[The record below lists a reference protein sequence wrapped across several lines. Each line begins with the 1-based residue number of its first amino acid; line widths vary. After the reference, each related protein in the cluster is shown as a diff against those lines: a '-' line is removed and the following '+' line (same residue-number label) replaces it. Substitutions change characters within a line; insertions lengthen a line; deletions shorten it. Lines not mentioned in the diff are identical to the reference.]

1 MVINCMKKI
10 LNSVVI
16 MMLLV
21 LSLTACSKGESKTT
35 TKTVDP
41 DCLVWTTNGLEKI
54 MRDDVY
60 EREFSNL
67 LSIELSQNEVEGG
80 QIIITP
86 RNSYK
91 VNSFTITVEDLKDS
105 NGNVI
110 SKDNIDIYLEKYIEV
125 KNKMSYNVDSHAGFF
140 PDAILPF
147 DKAVE
152 YNENTVNGV
161 NQGIYITVTTTKDT
175 VPGLYSGKC
184 NLVIDGKD
192 FMVPMSVKVYNFA
205 ISDETHSQSLF
216 AIWQQ
221 DLIYGELDG
230 SNEMYA
236 AYYEFLA
243 EHRISASNPLSSYW
257 GQFKLEDYIEE
268 AKRISKDPRVS
279 TYAIPQMNSTTQ
291 TMDYGYLK
299 SFILGV
305 VRESEKNAEIL
316 DKAVYYFGAYIDE
329 PEYTHT
335 YALAHRIFNE
345 INAMEE
351 EVISE
356 LESTGFFDDKS
367 DEETAIIKEK
377 IRKIPNILTASYT
390 NTANNPEGV
399 VFEFGECTYCPLFNE
414 YDGYNDAAKM
424 DNLTL
429 YQKLKEVNGSVWW
442 YGCNGPCYPY
452 PCYHIDD
459 SLIGARILGTMMYNY
474 KVDGNL
480 YWEVNAYSQSNTIG
494 YGDIVRSANPY
505 DDAARNCPSWPTN
518 GEGFL
523 LYPGVDYGI
532 FGPVGSLRLEAI
544 RDGNED
550 YEYYYLLNTLTSELS
565 EYYQDEIST
574 DDMVQSLYDRL
585 YSGCKYINNY
595 NNFFDVR
602 SELASTIERCNE
614 NNKMV
619 VKKLSYSKEY
629 ATIEFYVASGY
640 DVSVNNEAIDGVK
653 QGNGYKYT
661 YTIKM
666 DQETNKFDIYISGN
680 ETSEVIINAGG
691 KTKIISEF
699 NNEENI
705 SLLSGNDESIVIT
718 YNAQSSYAHDEGS
731 AKVEITSIFDPNDT
745 NKTIAYAP
753 RVSVNLKEAR
763 IDINKLSSVMLNIY
777 NGSEIDVPMI
787 VRLSAKGFHFDVK
800 TYTLNK
806 GWNTIV
812 IDGINL
818 LGWQN
823 LSSADKLVFEFYN
836 TVNGQNMEAMPKQ
849 TLYFDDI
856 IISEIGGK

>member
-718 YNAQSSYAHDEGS
+718 YNTQSSYAHDEGS

>member
-1 MVINCMKKI
+1 MKKI

-161 NQGIYITVTTTKDT
+161 NQGIYITITTTKDT

-192 FMVPMSVKVYNFA
+192 FVVPMSVKVYNFA

-550 YEYYYLLNTLTSELS
+550 YEYYYLLNTLTSKLS

-753 RVSVNLKEAR
+753 RVSVNLKEAG

-849 TLYFDDI
+849 TLYFDDL
-856 IISEIGGK
+856 IISEIGGN